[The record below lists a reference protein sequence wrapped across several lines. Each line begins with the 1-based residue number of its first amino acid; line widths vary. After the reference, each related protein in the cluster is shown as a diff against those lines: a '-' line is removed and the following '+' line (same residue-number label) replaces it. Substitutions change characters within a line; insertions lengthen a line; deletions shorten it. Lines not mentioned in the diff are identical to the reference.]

1 MRSALQLSKRV
12 QAQGEAKPKQK
23 SSLLYPPFSFLR
35 ERKGF
40 YLRSACSYERSEV
53 ERRLPLRRATHSQLP
68 KADPLPNP
76 LQPHCTLE
84 VAALRAGLNLAL
96 SHRKFES
103 NLMFSRYRSRRVKF
117 ESKFEYK
124 RIRRRFF
131 AFRRDRFKFYDG
143 SYLVR

>member
-1 MRSALQLSKRV
+1 MEKGLELCSALQLSKRV
-12 QAQGEAKPKQK
+12 QAQGEATPKQK

-40 YLRSACSYERSEV
+40 YLRSACSYEQSEV

-96 SHRKFES
+96 SRRKI
-103 NLMFSRYRSRRVKF
+103 K
-117 ESKFEYK
+117 
-124 RIRRRFF
+124 F
-131 AFRRDRFKFYDG
+131 AFSGCG
-143 SYLVR
+143 SR